1 VQNDMKK
8 LVAYS
13 SVAHMGFVTLG
24 FFIFNELGVA
34 GGIVQMISHGFVSG
48 AMFLCIG
55 VLYDRVH
62 SREIAA
68 YGGVINTM
76 PKFAAF
82 AVLFS
87 MANCGLPG
95 TAGFVGEWMVI
106 LGAVKHDFWI
116 AALAATTLVFGAA
129 YTLWMVKRVYFGEV
143 ANAEV
148 KALADIDRREF
159 FVLALLAASVL
170 WMGLYPKPFT
180 DVMNVSVAELLRH
193 VAISKLQ

>member
-1 VQNDMKK
+1 
-8 LVAYS
+8 
-13 SVAHMGFVTLG
+13 MGFVTLG

-62 SREIAA
+62 SREISA
-68 YGGVINTM
+68 YGGVVNTM
-76 PKFAAF
+76 PKFAALAVFF
-82 AVLFS
+82 A

-106 LGAVKHDFWI
+106 LGAVKVNFWI
-116 AALAATTLVFGAA
+116 AALAATTLIFGAA
-129 YTLWMVKRVYFGEV
+129 YTLWMVKRVYFGDV
-143 ANAEV
+143 ANDHV
-148 KALADIDRREF
+148 KALTDINGREF
-159 FVLALLAASVL
+159 LALGLLAAATL

-180 DVMNVSVAELLRH
+180 DAMNASVAELLRH
-193 VAISKLQ
+193 VALSKLP